1 MAEKQNPIAIFFKVL
16 YWRTILVL
24 AHCLIPFMMISEQF
38 GVMQYNRHVRRLK
51 KAKKWIVNKLEKKG
65 IRVTGEWSN
74 YVIAEPTKEQ
84 IADFR
89 EIYSATLQH
98 FSDIA
103 PSEIC
108 AWAKPLGVLNKEWAI
123 SVGIDEYSAPQLTAP
138 CFGCERQHAHGFI
151 WGDDKSH
158 KELYV
163 ENYVFVLKPE
173 YRNKITTSY
182 ICKSCWQKY
191 CR

>member
-16 YWRTILVL
+16 YWRTFWVLV
-24 AHCLIPFMMISEQF
+24 HCLMPFMIIGEQL
-38 GVMQYNRHVRRLK
+38 GLLQYNWRIRRIK
-51 KAKKWIVNKLEKKG
+51 KVKKWIVNKLEKKG
-65 IRVTGEWSN
+65 VRVTGEWSN

-89 EIYSATLQH
+89 EIYSATLQR

-108 AWAKPLGVLNKEWAI
+108 AHAKPLGVLNKEWAT
-123 SVGIDEYSAPQLTAP
+123 SVGIDEYSAPKLTAP
-138 CFGCERQHAHGFI
+138 CFGCERQDAPGFV
-151 WGDDKSH
+151 WGDDKTH

-163 ENYVFVLKPE
+163 ENYELVLKPE
-173 YRNKITTSY
+173 YRDKITIGY
-182 ICKSCWQKY
+182 ICKSCWPKY